1 MTTTSLSEEKTNR
14 PSISLNRVGL
24 FIGDAMLIGLVVLA
38 LMPFILMISTSLQ
51 DVKVLEFSFDPSSF
65 TIANYQ
71 RLFTNYGFGQALI
84 TSTIVVV
91 MACIVNAIVSSLA
104 AFAFAKKK
112 FPGSEAIFWS
122 YIATMMVPLQVTL
135 IPLFVMMRNLGLLNT
150 HVSLALP
157 VVNAFGVFLIR
168 QFMNSLPDDIIEAAR
183 IDGASDF
190 RLFRSVI
197 LPLIRPVLVALT
209 LFTFLSVWNDFLWP
223 LVITSTEDMQTVT
236 LAAARLQGRYTTE
249 YGLLMA
255 GSAVSFFVP
264 FLLYVVLQRQFV
276 QGIAQTGLK

>member
-1 MTTTSLSEEKTNR
+1 MTTTLTESKTARSTLSLGR
-14 PSISLNRVGL
+14 IGL
-24 FIGDAMLIGLVVLA
+24 FIGDALLIGLVVLA
-38 LMPFILMISTSLQ
+38 LMPFILMVSSSLQ
-51 DVKVLEFSFDPSSF
+51 DVDVLEFSFDPSSF
-65 TIANYQ
+65 TLANYS
-71 RLFTNYGFGQALI
+71 RLFTNYGFGRALV
-84 TSTIVVV
+84 TSSIVVV
-91 MACIVNAIVSSLA
+91 MACVANNIVCSLA

-150 HVSLALP
+150 HLSLALP

-190 RLFRSVI
+190 RLFRTII

-223 LVITSTEDMQTVT
+223 LVITSSEDMQTVT
-236 LAAARLQGRYTTE
+236 LATARLQGRFTTE

-255 GSAVSFFVP
+255 GSSVSFIVP
-264 FLLYVVLQRQFV
+264 LTLYVLLQRQFV